1 MADIKPNKKIRV
13 LVADDS
19 ALMRKLIPHILAK
32 DPEIEVVATAVD
44 GLFALKKVGE
54 YRPDVITLDVDMPRM
69 DGLTA
74 LKHIVTEYKTPVI
87 MVSSLTEA
95 GVELTLK
102 ALELGAMDF
111 ITKPHDAI
119 SVHIGDI
126 ADDLIR
132 KIKAIAKVSPV
143 RLLPKPKVYSA
154 PKSAKKIERRA
165 DKIIAIGISTGGP
178 NALSYLLPLLPAEI
192 PAGLLI
198 VQHMPPG
205 FTEVFA
211 DRLNNICKID
221 VKEARD
227 GDMVV
232 PGRVI
237 IAPGGKHIKV
247 KNTNFGY
254 VVIVSATAAV
264 NGHRPSAD
272 VLFNSV
278 AAECG
283 RSAVGVI
290 MTGMGEDGA
299 EGLGHIK
306 AAGGMTIAQ
315 DENSC
320 VVYGMPKV
328 AVERGYADRVAS
340 LQDMAGVLTEAVSGK
355 GGELYAAKRNKEGYG
370 NTSSI

>member
-1 MADIKPNKKIRV
+1 MEDIKPKKKIRV

-44 GLFALKKVGE
+44 GLFALKKIGE

-95 GVELTLK
+95 GAELTLK

-154 PKSAKKIERRA
+154 PKAAKKIERRA

-232 PGRVI
+232 PGRAI

-306 AAGGMTIAQ
+306 AAGGVTIAQ

-328 AVERGYADRVAS
+328 AIERGYADRVAS

>member
-44 GLFALKKVGE
+44 GLFALKKIGE

-95 GVELTLK
+95 GAELTLK

-232 PGRVI
+232 PGRAI

-306 AAGGMTIAQ
+306 AAGGVTIAQ

-320 VVYGMPKV
+320 IVYGMPKV